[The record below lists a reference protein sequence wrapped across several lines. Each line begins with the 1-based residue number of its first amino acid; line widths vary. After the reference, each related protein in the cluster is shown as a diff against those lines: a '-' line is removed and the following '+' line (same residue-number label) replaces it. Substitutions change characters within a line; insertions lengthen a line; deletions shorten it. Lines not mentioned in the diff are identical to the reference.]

1 MDQQGASH
9 RKIRFKRG
17 EIAALETYP
26 STHDRARR
34 VLRRSVFW
42 LWLRRFIAGFAGVVA
57 LVVVLGLTLQ
67 LVGTGSIGQERLRSA
82 AQGALTTL
90 AGYDVETS
98 MGALRLVPSDRSL
111 IALEI
116 RDAHLTKAETGETLI
131 DADVLRF
138 GIRLLPLLKGQI
150 KVGSADIAG
159 ARVQLAA
166 LSSRSEEVA
175 EVARWKKPLDP
186 SLVEKDVFDGL
197 RRVYA
202 LTERMGTR
210 YLRLRDVEVILDD
223 TSRRSMKID
232 INASMAPSGKLDFKS
247 TIALDDRGIE
257 ISGTALRPVRDGPI
271 QSVDVEISAPTPSLL
286 ETARAVSGRDERTR
300 GLLESVRISLH
311 GGERKIGNGRL
322 KFELE
327 LDNAP
332 FDLGDDG
339 VLTATGRIRA
349 EVGDDEGMIVINQ
362 ANMVVGRSAFN
373 FTGRIVPVE
382 NSSAGSAVY
391 RFDLASGQSTIAPID
406 SPEAAVPFVAGVAG
420 RIDTGNGR
428 IVGDTIRIATTSGVI
443 TASAAVT
450 FQAGKTP
457 GLSLAVYTEGMPT
470 HEVKQFWPWFAAS
483 GAREWVL
490 GNLFGGRVVEG
501 NLRLRVPPGRFGNG
515 KPLNNEEVS
524 GSFAVSDARFDIAGR
539 IPPVRD
545 AVGRIAFQGSDI
557 DIAIEAGTV
566 FMPSGRKVAASK
578 GSLTVRNAHVK
589 PRIGKLEIDVAGKA
603 PAIVELASYE
613 PIDVSDKIDLAPQDV
628 TGDVTGHVVADIPL
642 SDGILREDLG
652 WQATLEYKNLSI
664 TKPFDGQMVADANGV
679 LIVEPGRADISASA
693 TLNGVPARLELV
705 EPIGESGLKR
715 SRKIELTLD
724 DRMRNKVVPGLDGIL
739 SGPMTVDY
747 SELADGRKALTVKL
761 DKARLTLPWINWS
774 KGAGIPAKAS
784 FILEETPSSMEL
796 TNFRLTGETFSA
808 EGRLTIAGG
817 ELSSARFDKA
827 RLNRGDDFSVSVDRS
842 GRNYKVTVRGASL
855 DGRAMI
861 KHYLATGRGAT
872 DSGSGAGAS
881 AGVTLDAKLASV
893 TGFGGAVLRDVILN
907 YTSAAQNS
915 GRLDMSATTASGG
928 KVTLTRAPSGITA
941 NSSDAGAV
949 MRFVDF
955 YENMEGGQMALSL
968 SEGKGG
974 VLSGRV
980 SAENFFIVNETRLRS
995 LVSATESNGEVDA
1008 NRISFERGYAT
1019 VLKSPGRLELRD
1031 GVLRGPLIGTTFQGT
1046 LFDANDN
1053 IAITGTFMPLY
1064 GLNRIFGEIPVFG
1077 EILGNGRDR
1086 GLIGI
1091 TYRLYGKLAEPQME
1105 VNPISAIA
1113 PGIFRQIFEFR

>member
-9 RKIRFKRG
+9 RKVRFKRG

-26 STHDRARR
+26 STHERARR

-42 LWLRRFIAGFAGVVA
+42 RWLRRGVAGLAFAVA
-57 LVVVLGLTLQ
+57 LLVALGLVLQ
-67 LVGTGSIGQERLRSA
+67 VVGTGTIGQERLRSA
-82 AQGALTTL
+82 AQRALTSL
-90 AGYDVETS
+90 AGYDVETT

-116 RDAHLTKAETGETLI
+116 RDVHLTKVETGETLI
-131 DADVLRF
+131 NADTLRF
-138 GIRLLPLLKGQI
+138 GFRMLPLLTGQI
-150 KVGSADIAG
+150 KVGSAEISG
-159 ARVQLAA
+159 ARIQLAA

-175 EVARWKKPLDP
+175 AVARWRKPVDP

-210 YLRLRDVEVILDD
+210 YLRLRDVEVVLDEA
-223 TSRRSMKID
+223 SKRSMAID
-232 INASMAPSGKLDFKS
+232 INASMAPSGKFDFKS
-247 TIALDDRGIE
+247 NVSLDDHGLE
-257 ISGTALRPVRDGPI
+257 IVGTALRPMREGPI
-271 QSVDVEISAPTPSLL
+271 QSLDVEISAPKPSLL
-286 ETARAVSGRDERTR
+286 ETARAVSGRDERTL
-300 GLLESVRISLH
+300 GLLGAVRLSLS
-311 GGERKIGNGRL
+311 GGESKIGNGRL
-322 KFELE
+322 KLE
-327 LDNAP
+327 LALENAP
-332 FDLGDDG
+332 FDLGEDG
-339 VLTATGRIRA
+339 VLSATGRIRA

-373 FTGRIVPVE
+373 FTGRIVPVQ
-382 NSSAGSAVY
+382 NTGTGNAVY
-391 RFDLASGQSTIAPID
+391 RFDLASSKSTIAPID
-406 SPEAAVPFVAGVAG
+406 SPEAAVPFVAGVSG
-420 RIDTGNGR
+420 RIDTASGR
-428 IVGDTIRIATTSGVI
+428 IVGDTIRIATASGVI

-450 FQAGKTP
+450 LRSGKTP

-524 GSFAVSDARFDIAGR
+524 GAFTVADARFDIAGR

-613 PIDVSDKIDLAPQDV
+613 PIDVSDKIDISPQDV
-628 TGDVTGHVVADIPL
+628 TGDVTGHVTADIPL
-642 SDGILREDLG
+642 SDGIPREDLG
-652 WQATLEYKNLSI
+652 WQATVEYKDLSI
-664 TKPFDGQMVADANGV
+664 AKPFDGQMVADANGV

-693 TLNGVPARLELV
+693 TLNGVPARLDLV
-705 EPIGESGLKR
+705 EPFGESELKR
-715 SRKIELTLD
+715 SRRIELTLD
-724 DRMRNKVVPGLDGIL
+724 DKLRNKVVPGLDGIL

-747 SELADGRKALTVKL
+747 SELADGRKALSVKL
-761 DKARLTLPWINWS
+761 DRTRLTLPWINWS

-784 FILEETPSSMEL
+784 FVLLETPSSMEL
-796 TNFRLTGETFSA
+796 TDFRLTGETFSA
-808 EGRLTIAGG
+808 EGRITIADG
-817 ELSSARFDKA
+817 ELSGARFVKA
-827 RLNRGDDFSVSVDRS
+827 RLNRGDDFSVSIDRS
-842 GRNYKVTVRGASL
+842 GRNYKVTVSGASL

-861 KHYLATGRGAT
+861 KHYLATGQ
-872 DSGSGAGAS
+872 GSADNGGGAGAN
-881 AGVTLDAKLASV
+881 AGVTLDAKLARV
-893 TGFGGAVLRDVILN
+893 TGFGGAVLRDVALN
-907 YTSAAQNS
+907 YASAPQGA
-915 GRLDMSATTASGG
+915 GRLEISATTASGG
-928 KVTLTRAPSGITA
+928 KVTVTRGPSGIAA
-941 NSSDAGAV
+941 NSSDAGTV

-955 YENMEGGQMALSL
+955 YENMEGGRMALSL

-974 VLSGRV
+974 VWSGRV
-980 SAENFFIVNETRLRS
+980 SAENFFIVDEPRLRS
-995 LVSATESNGEVDA
+995 LVSATESAGEVDA

-1019 VLKSPGRLELRD
+1019 VLKGPRRLELRD

>member
-1 MDQQGASH
+1 M
-9 RKIRFKRG
+9 
-17 EIAALETYP
+17 
-26 STHDRARR
+26 
-34 VLRRSVFW
+34 LRRSVFW
-42 LWLRRFIAGFAGVVA
+42 RWLKRGITGFAVAITLLVA
-57 LVVVLGLTLQ
+57 LGLALQ
-67 LVGTGSIGQERLRSA
+67 FVGMGSFGQERLRSA
-82 AQGALTTL
+82 AQRALTSLT
-90 AGYDVETS
+90 GYNVATT
-98 MGALRLVPSDRSL
+98 MGSLRLVPSDRSL

-116 RDAHLTKAETGETLI
+116 QDVHLTKVETGETLF
-131 DADVLRF
+131 DADTLRF
-138 GIRLLPLLKGQI
+138 GFRLLPLLRGQI
-150 KVGSADIAG
+150 KVGSAEISG
-159 ARVQLAA
+159 ARVQLAE

-175 EVARWKKPLDP
+175 AVARWKKPVDP
-186 SLVEKDVFDGL
+186 SLVEKDVFHGL

-210 YLRLRDVEVILDD
+210 HLRLRDVEVILDD
-223 TSRRSMKID
+223 ASKRSMAID

-247 TIALDDRGIE
+247 NVSLEDRGFE
-257 ISGTALRPVRDGPI
+257 ITGTALRPVRNGPI
-271 QSVDVEISAPTPSLL
+271 QSLDVEISAPKPSLL
-286 ETARAVSGRDERTR
+286 ETARSVSGHHERPT
-300 GLLESVRISLH
+300 GLLEAVRLTLS
-311 GGERKIGNGRL
+311 GGEGKIGDGRL
-322 KFELE
+322 KLELE
-327 LDNAP
+327 LENAP

-339 VLTATGRIRA
+339 VLSATGRIRA
-349 EVGDDEGMIVINQ
+349 EVGDDEGTVIINQ

-382 NSSAGSAVY
+382 NSGAGTAVY
-391 RFDLASGQSTIAPID
+391 RFDLASGKSSIAPID
-406 SPEAAVPFVAGVAG
+406 SPEAAVPFVAGVSG
-420 RIDTGNGR
+420 RIDTGKGR

-450 FQAGKTP
+450 LQAGKTP

-524 GSFAVSDARFDIAGR
+524 GAFEVADARFDIAGR

-545 AVGRIAFQGSDI
+545 AVGRIAFQGADI
-557 DIAIEAGTV
+557 DIAIDTGTV

-613 PIDVSDKIDLAPQDV
+613 PIDVSDKIDISPQDV
-628 TGDVTGHVVADIPL
+628 TGDVTGHVTADIPL
-642 SDGILREDLG
+642 SDGIPREDLG

-664 TKPFDGQMVADANGV
+664 SKSFDGQMVADANGV

-693 TLNGVPARLELV
+693 MLNGVPARLELV
-705 EPIGESGLKR
+705 EPFGESELKR

-724 DRMRNKVVPGLDGIL
+724 DKLRNKVVPGLDSIL
-739 SGPMTVDY
+739 SGPITVDY
-747 SELADGRKALTVKL
+747 SELTDGRKALTVKL

-774 KGAGIPAKAS
+774 KGTGIPAQAS
-784 FILEETPSSMEL
+784 FILDETPSSMEL
-796 TNFRLTGETFSA
+796 TDFKLAGETFSA
-808 EGRLTIAGG
+808 QGRLTIAGG
-817 ELSSARFDKA
+817 ELASARFDKA

-842 GRNYKVTVRGASL
+842 GRSYKVSVRGASL
-855 DGRAMI
+855 DGRALI
-861 KHYLATGRGAT
+861 KHYLATGQSDA
-872 DSGSGAGAS
+872 DDGSGAGGS
-881 AGVTLDAKLASV
+881 AGVALDAKLARV
-893 TGFGGAVLRDVILN
+893 TGFGGTVLRDVALN
-907 YTSAAQNS
+907 YASAAES
-915 GRLDMSATTASGG
+915 AGRLDISATTRSGG
-928 KVTLTRAPSGITA
+928 KVTLTRSPGGIVA

-955 YENMEGGQMALSL
+955 YENMEGGQLALSL
-968 SEGKGG
+968 DEGKGG

-980 SAENFFIVNETRLRS
+980 SAENFFIVDEPRLRS
-995 LVSATESNGEVDA
+995 LVSATENNGEVDA
-1008 NRISFERGYAT
+1008 NRIGFERGYAK
-1019 VLKSPGRLELRD
+1019 VLKGPGRLDLRD